1 MRNLSLLSLLV
12 LSACMGAPAYRPPPV
27 AVPSAYRE
35 TGSEGLAAR
44 PVHAASAA
52 QANDPVEFDAGFW
65 KALGDSTLTRLTEE
79 ALRANLDI
87 RAAQARVRQARAL
100 RNRAVLDLT
109 PEGIVSGGYTRR
121 RFASAAFPGAT
132 GRLPDESVWDAGFD
146 AAWEIDLFGRLRN
159 NLRAQE
165 AFVAVSREDLR
176 GVLVALTAELA
187 RAYFELRGAQEQLA
201 VAERNAENQRR
212 SLALTRDRLD
222 AGRGSAFDTERALA
236 QLNIT
241 LATIP
246 SRQAQVAA
254 AQYRIGVLVGRAA
267 TAVAAEL
274 APASGQPSLPD
285 SVKVGSP
292 DSITRWRPDVAS
304 AERFAAAQSALT
316 GSARAEYLPR
326 LSVGGSVGLSAG
338 AFNGLGDNGSFR
350 YAVGPVLSWPL
361 LNLGRVRTGVSAA
374 QAREDE
380 ARAQYGQ
387 VVLAA
392 IEEVETALARYH
404 ASRSRVAQLAEASAA
419 SGRAADLARMRFTEG
434 VADFLQ
440 VLDAER
446 TQLESEELLAQGKTD
461 AATAYAALYKALGGG
476 AGGS

>member
-1 MRNLSLLSLLV
+1 MRNIALLSLLI
-12 LSACMGAPAYRPPPV
+12 LSACMGAPAYRQPPV
-27 AVPSAYRE
+27 TVPAAYRE
-35 TGSEGLAAR
+35 TGAAG
-44 PVHAASAA
+44 VASQPMPRTESAR
-52 QANDPVEFDAGFW
+52 ANDPVEFDAGFW
-65 KALGDSTLTRLTEE
+65 TSLGDSTLTRLTEE
-79 ALRANLDI
+79 ALRANLDV

-100 RNRAVLDLT
+100 RSRAVLDLT
-109 PEGIVSGGYTRR
+109 PEGVASGGFTRR
-121 RFASAAFPGAT
+121 RFASASFPGAS

-146 AAWEIDLFGRLRN
+146 AAWEIDLFGRLRSN
-159 NLRAQE
+159 IRAQD

-187 RAYFELRGAQEQLA
+187 RSYFELRGAQEQLA
-201 VAERNAENQRR
+201 VAQRNAENQRR
-212 SLALTRDRLD
+212 TLALVRDRLD

-241 LATIP
+241 LSSIP

-254 AQYRIGVLVGRAA
+254 AQYRIGVLVGR
-267 TAVAAEL
+267 TPTQVAAEL
-274 APASGQPSLPD
+274 APVSAQPELPD
-285 SVKVGSP
+285 TIAVGSP
-292 DSITRWRPDVAS
+292 DSITRHRPDVAA

-326 LSVGGSVGLSAG
+326 LSVGGSLGLTASEL
-338 AFNGLGDNGSFR
+338 NGLGDNGSFH
-350 YAVGPVLSWPL
+350 YAVGPVLSFPL
-361 LNLGRVRTGVSAA
+361 LNLGRVRTGVNAA
-374 QAREDE
+374 QAREEE

-387 VVLAA
+387 VVLSA

-419 SGRAADLARMRFTEG
+419 SGRAAELARMRFTEG

-461 AATAYAALYKALGGG
+461 AATAYAALYKALGG
-476 AGGS
+476 

>member
-1 MRNLSLLSLLV
+1 MRKIALLSLVILN
-12 LSACMGAPAYRPPPV
+12 ACMGAPAYRQPPV
-27 AVPSAYRE
+27 AVPAAYRE
-35 TGSEGLAAR
+35 TGAGSVAAQPLPRAEAAR
-44 PVHAASAA
+44 
-52 QANDPVEFDAGFW
+52 ANDPVEFEAGFLTS
-65 KALGDSTLTRLTEE
+65 LGDTTLTRLTEE
-79 ALRANLDI
+79 ALRANLDV

-100 RNRAVLDLT
+100 RSRALLDLT
-109 PEGIVSGGYTRR
+109 PEGVASGGFTRR
-121 RFASAAFPGAT
+121 RFASASFPGAS

-146 AAWEIDLFGRLRN
+146 AAWEIDLFGRLRGN
-159 NLRAQE
+159 IRAQD

-187 RAYFELRGAQEQLA
+187 RSYFELRGAQEQLA

-212 SLALTRDRLD
+212 TLALTRDRLD

-254 AQYRIGVLVGRAA
+254 AQYRIGVLVGRSP
-267 TAVAAEL
+267 TSVAAEL
-274 APASGQPSLPD
+274 GPVSAQPALPD
-285 SVKVGSP
+285 SVPVGSP
-292 DSITRWRPDVAS
+292 ETITRHRPDVAA
-304 AERFAAAQSALT
+304 AERYAAAQSALT

-326 LSVGGSVGLSAG
+326 LSVGGSVGLTAG
-338 AFNGLGDNGSFR
+338 EVSGLGDNGSFR
-350 YAVGPVLSWPL
+350 YAVGPVVSFPL
-361 LNLGRVRTGVSAA
+361 LNLGRVRTGVNAA
-374 QAREDE
+374 AAREEE

-387 VVLAA
+387 VVLSA

-461 AATAYAALYKALGGG
+461 AATAYAALYKALGGST
-476 AGGS
+476 GS